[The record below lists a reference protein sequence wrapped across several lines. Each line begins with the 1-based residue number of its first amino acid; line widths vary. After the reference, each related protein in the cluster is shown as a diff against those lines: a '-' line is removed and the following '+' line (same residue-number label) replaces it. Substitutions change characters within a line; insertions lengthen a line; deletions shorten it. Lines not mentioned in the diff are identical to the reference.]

1 MPGRALA
8 FELPWHVERPMT
20 KKYPVIFLNAPNI
33 LTLFRFVCVGL
44 LIWAFARGLT
54 VLALIFYAVA
64 GVTDVLDGY
73 IARKYKMITPAGKLL
88 DPLADKLMTITVLV
102 CLYLRHSITAGILV
116 VVLVKEGMMVA
127 GGWLLLHYKDKVV
140 QSNSFGKFTAMFFF
154 CSLVLTFFHD
164 WVAPVDSVMIYVA
177 TALSIASL
185 LQYWYLS
192 MLKPYLDRKE
202 KNR

>member
-1 MPGRALA
+1 
-8 FELPWHVERPMT
+8 MT

-140 QSNSFGKFTAMFFF
+140 QSNSSGNLPRCSSSVRWCSRSFMIGWPRWTA
-154 CSLVLTFFHD
+154 
-164 WVAPVDSVMIYVA
+164 
-177 TALSIASL
+177 
-185 LQYWYLS
+185 
-192 MLKPYLDRKE
+192 
-202 KNR
+202 